1 MLGRMRRPV
10 TVTTALALSA
20 GLVATALAS
29 PASPATAYSG
39 DALTSRGGYLTT
51 AEMCRA
57 ISSLAPCTTALSGGW
72 LGPYS
77 EPDQGLVY
85 GSLSAIPRYAGTG
98 AAAAA
103 APRLVTS
110 VYAYLTPGGAAQ
122 GWAKQRADARAQ
134 DAASTAFTV
143 VTDTADR
150 LVFAVG
156 PDPSPSGPIVVSTEL
171 RAGGDAWVAGRCYVA
186 QPTWSTAARI
196 SYGAECSDLVARAQA
211 AKWTEV
217 EPTLTPQVPLSA
229 VPPKTLLAS
238 LFTAA
243 QVRAALGRAA
253 TRVTPPRKKQTF
265 VWLTYAP
272 DVRSG
277 SWTYRVVLT
286 VGKKKISP
294 RLSARVYQGLAGP
307 EVGDTA
313 ATTCGMGPKATVAVK
328 GATACARRGPLLVTV
343 TASAKKAVPAARTLA
358 IRQLQAL
365 KGKAAPIG

>member
-1 MLGRMRRPV
+1 MRRPV
-10 TVTTALALSA
+10 PETCALVVCA
-20 GLVATALAS
+20 GLVATGLAS
-29 PASPATAYSG
+29 PGSPAAAYSG
-39 DALTSRGGYLTT
+39 DALTSRAGYLTT

-57 ISSLAPCTTALSGGW
+57 IATLAPCTSALSGGW

-77 EPDQGLVY
+77 GAADGLVY
-85 GSLSAIPRYAGTG
+85 GSLSAIPRYAGGG
-98 AAAAA
+98 ATAAA

-110 VYAYLTPGGAAQ
+110 VYAYLTPGGADQ
-122 GWAKQRADARAQ
+122 GWARQRADARAQ
-134 DAASTAFTV
+134 AAASASFTV
-143 VTDTADR
+143 VADTADR

-196 SYGAECSDLVARAQA
+196 SYGAECSDLVARAQV
-211 AKWTEV
+211 AKWTGV
-217 EPTLTPQVPLSA
+217 EPTLTPQAALSA
-229 VPPKTLLAS
+229 VPPKALLAS

-243 QVRAALGRAA
+243 QVRSALGRAA

-265 VWLTYAP
+265 AWLTYAP

-286 VGKKKISP
+286 VAKKRISP
-294 RLSARVYQGLAGP
+294 RLSARVYQGLTGP
-307 EVGDTA
+307 EVDDKA
-313 ATTCGMGPKATVAVK
+313 AAACGMGPKATVGVK

-365 KGKAAPIG
+365 KGKAVPIG